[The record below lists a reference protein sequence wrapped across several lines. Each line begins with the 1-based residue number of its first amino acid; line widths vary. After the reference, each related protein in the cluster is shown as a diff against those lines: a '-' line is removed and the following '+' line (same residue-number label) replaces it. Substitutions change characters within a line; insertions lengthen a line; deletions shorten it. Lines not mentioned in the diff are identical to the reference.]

1 MMDAPELSVII
12 VNYNGGPLLGACLE
26 RLAAAIP
33 PGSEILIVDNAS
45 ADGSADDL
53 EARFP
58 GLRVIRNARNVGYG
72 TANNQALE
80 VVRGRFVL
88 LLNPDVIV
96 EPDAVATGIRYMD
109 EHPDVGILGARILLP
124 NGQLDPPARRSFKTP
139 STYLFKAL
147 GLSRAFPRH
156 RRFGRYYLS
165 YLSEDEL
172 ADVDAGVGAFMLMP
186 RRLIEEIGGF
196 DERFFLYCEDEDLCW
211 RARQAGWRTVYH
223 PGVVVHHRKGS
234 STRRRPL
241 WAAYQWHRSLLLYH
255 RKNIAPRYPAVVNAA
270 VYSGIV
276 AGLAAS
282 LGKTTL
288 RQAVGWLRALHPV
301 GGPGEPAGRP

>member
-1 MMDAPELSVII
+1 MIAPDLSVVI
-12 VNYNGGPLLGACLE
+12 VNYNGGPLLRGCLE
-26 RLAAAIP
+26 RLHLGLPA
-33 PGSEILIVDNAS
+33 GSEVYVVDNAS
-45 ADGSADDL
+45 TDGSVDGL
-53 EARFP
+53 EAEFA
-58 GLRVIRNARNVGYG
+58 GLRLIRNARNLGYG
-72 TANNQALE
+72 AANNQALQI
-80 VVRGRFVL
+80 VHGRYVL

-96 EPDAVATGIRYMD
+96 ERDALATGMSFLD

-139 STYLFKAL
+139 STYFFKAL

-165 YLSEDEL
+165 YLDEDEL
-172 ADVDAGVGAFMLMP
+172 ADVDAVVGAFMLMS

-234 STRRRPL
+234 STRKRPL
-241 WAAYQWHRSLLLYH
+241 WATYHFHRSLLLYH

-270 VYSGIV
+270 VYGGIV
-276 AGLAAS
+276 AGLVARLGTIAA
-282 LGKTTL
+282 
-288 RQAVGWLRALHPV
+288 RQAVMRLR
-301 GGPGEPAGRP
+301 PARSAPS